1 MPARREGDTKREL
14 PLGLVVGVKSCMASY
29 PPQSEL
35 ETARGYDLNKVV
47 GLTFNW
53 RHHRE
58 VTEAQAFR
66 GGVTPKTT

>member
-1 MPARREGDTKREL
+1 MPARREGDTTRKV
-14 PLGLVVGVKSCMASY
+14 PLGLAVGVKSCMVSY

-35 ETARGYDLNKVV
+35 ETGRGYDLSEVV

-53 RHHRE
+53 THHRK